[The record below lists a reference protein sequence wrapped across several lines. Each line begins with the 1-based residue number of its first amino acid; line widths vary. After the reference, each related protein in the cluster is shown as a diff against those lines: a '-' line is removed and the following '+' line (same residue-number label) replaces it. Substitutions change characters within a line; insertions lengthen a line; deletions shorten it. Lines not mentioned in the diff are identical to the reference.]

1 MIDYA
6 HIVKSL
12 VYGLMDV
19 AAKKLPS
26 DLPFSNKQLDQII
39 QKVKLVPVPKN
50 VIPEN
55 TFNPEGAI
63 VQEKNT
69 NERAIVR
76 IRVPKKK
83 VEEEITEIN

>member
-1 MIDYA
+1 
-6 HIVKSL
+6 L
-12 VYGLMDV
+12 VT
-19 AAKKLPS
+19 
-26 DLPFSNKQLDQII
+26 
-39 QKVKLVPVPKN
+39 VPKN

-55 TFNPEGAI
+55 TYNPEGAI